1 MITAKAKSTVK
12 IAKETAS
19 SWSSENQYHKDNVNV
34 AMGPRTGNQGLTPA
48 KRSDF
53 IAAKAEREP
62 IADVIAAA
70 YGARAQAD
78 FVDPKA
84 EGIRPVVK
92 PKRFSR

>member
-1 MITAKAKSTVK
+1 MITKQARSTVK

-34 AMGPRTGNQGLTPA
+34 AMGPRAGNHGTPE

-53 IAAKAEREP
+53 VAAKAEREP
-62 IADVIAAA
+62 LADSILAA
-70 YGARAQAD
+70 YGERAQRD
-78 FVDPKA
+78 YVDPKM

-92 PKRFSR
+92 PHKFSR